1 MEISYTILITKG
13 PRYTMI
19 RQILT
24 TILLA
29 GSLLGQVEFGGYARN
44 YIGVL
49 TEGDQEFAIIQNT
62 LDLTLQGW
70 SGSVSYFANPTI
82 YQSPGKDLSFDL
94 SEIYLDMYFNNTD
107 IRLGRQQI
115 IWGKGDGVFITDIVS
130 PKDLSEF
137 LLPDFDEIRTGIT
150 ALKLNQY
157 IGDQTFEFVYIPTF
171 TSTVFADTSSIWSR
185 TPDFPVPMTTDYSEK
200 DIPAMLENSE
210 VFAKFSGILPFMDYE
225 IMAGYM
231 WDDDPSMHITPTYLG
246 PPPALSGVTLSPQHH
261 RLSVAGGSFSTEL
274 AGMVLRGEGAYYI
287 GKHFQAQN
295 AMDYPI
301 DLLEKDYFHY
311 LLGLDFSKGSTRF
324 STQFIQQAIMDY
336 DELIVQEEAMNTL
349 TFLANRTFLRE
360 TLTAQIF
367 AYAGLN
373 KSDALIRPTLS
384 YDLADGFE
392 VLGGANIFVKDANL
406 GDEEDPGQFG
416 YFDNNDMVYLKV
428 KYSF

>member
-1 MEISYTILITKG
+1 MFKRILIT
-13 PRYTMI
+13 TLI
-19 RQILT
+19 VS
-24 TILLA
+24 
-29 GSLLGQVEFGGYARN
+29 SLFGQVEFGGYARS
-44 YIGVL
+44 YVGL
-49 TEGDQEFAIIQNT
+49 RTGGDQEYAIIQNT
-62 LDLTLQGW
+62 LDLTLEGG

-82 YQSPGKDLSFDL
+82 YQSPGSELNFDL

-107 IRLGRQQI
+107 IRIGRQQI

-171 TSTVFADTSSIWSR
+171 TATVFADTSSIWSR
-185 TPDFPVPMTTDYSEK
+185 TPVFPVPITTDYSEK
-200 DIPAMLENSE
+200 EIPATLENSE

-231 WDDDPSMHITPTYLG
+231 WDDDPSMHITPTFSG
-246 PPPALSGVTLSPQHH
+246 PAPALTGVTLAPQHH
-261 RLSVAGGSFSTEL
+261 RLTVGGGSFSTEL
-274 AGMVLRGEGAYYI
+274 AGMVLRGEGAYYQ
-287 GKHFQAQN
+287 GKHFQALN
-295 AMDYPI
+295 AMNYPI
-301 DLLEKDYFHY
+301 DLVEKDYFHY
-311 LLGLDFSKGSTRF
+311 LLGLDFSIGSTRL

-336 DELIVQEEAMNTL
+336 DELIVQDDAMNTL

-360 TLTAQIF
+360 TLTAQLF
-367 AYAGLN
+367 AYVGLN

-392 VLGGANIFVKDANL
+392 ILGGANIFVKDADIVD
-406 GDEEDPGQFG
+406 GDDPGQFG
-416 YFDNNDMVYLKV
+416 YFDDNDMLYMKV